1 MFTHLLVIGSITLMF
16 VSVQWL
22 SQRTKLKKQTKTA
35 SANFDQK
42 QEAAA

>member
-1 MFTHLLVIGSITLMF
+1 MFTHLLVIGSITFLF

-22 SQRTKLKKQTKTA
+22 SQKAKVKKQTKTA

>member
-1 MFTHLLVIGSITLMF
+1 MFTHLLVIGSITLLF

-22 SQRTKLKKQTKTA
+22 SQKTKSKRQTKTA
-35 SANFDQK
+35 TANFEQK

>member
-1 MFTHLLVIGSITLMF
+1 MLIHLLVIGTIIFAF

-22 SQRTKLKKQTKTA
+22 SRAKQSKRQLVKNRFP
-35 SANFDQK
+35 SK

>member
-1 MFTHLLVIGSITLMF
+1 MFTHLLVIGSITLLF

-22 SQRTKLKKQTKTA
+22 SQKTKTKKQAKAAT
-35 SANFDQK
+35 ANFNQK